1 MTHIMGVIG
10 SRNWVAH
17 LFDHHFIE
25 VLQAL
30 QLRKR
35 ADDAAIMKAEGWIQ
49 WQKISDRSLFSC
61 TGINFEGIIPFY
73 GITHF
78 RLVTYYEP
86 RFNGNVAQKI
96 DDFSVKFL
104 VKSSPAAAK
113 VETVQVFRSYET
125 WLVGGFKHVLFS
137 IIYGIILPIDK
148 YFSRWL
154 KPPTR
159 WSKKYSEKFWWECL
173 KISTNH
179 DACWF
184 AGIIFQALGK
194 FNNLFEILRLEHRA
208 VRVDWLRMLFGIL
221 GSNMIREKFTVG
233 WIQGVSWVRHP

>member
-1 MTHIMGVIG
+1 MYVYLHMMTHIMGVIG

-184 AGIIFQALGK
+184 AGIIFSGFGEVQQP
-194 FNNLFEILRLEHRA
+194 LR
-208 VRVDWLRMLFGIL
+208 D
-221 GSNMIREKFTVG
+221 S
-233 WIQGVSWVRHP
+233 

>member
-1 MTHIMGVIG
+1 MITHIVGVIG
-10 SRNWVAH
+10 SRNWEAH

-49 WQKISDRSLFSC
+49 WQKISDQSLFSC

-73 GITHF
+73 GIKHF

-86 RFNGNVAQKI
+86 RFNGNVAQKT

-137 IIYGIILPIDK
+137 ISYMGCHPSHWQIFFKMVKTTNQMIK
-148 YFSRWL
+148 EVFW
-154 KPPTR
+154 
-159 WSKKYSEKFWWECL
+159 KFWWECL

-184 AGIIFQALGK
+184 AIIFSGFGEVQQP
-194 FNNLFEILRLEHRA
+194 LR
-208 VRVDWLRMLFGIL
+208 D
-221 GSNMIREKFTVG
+221 S
-233 WIQGVSWVRHP
+233 